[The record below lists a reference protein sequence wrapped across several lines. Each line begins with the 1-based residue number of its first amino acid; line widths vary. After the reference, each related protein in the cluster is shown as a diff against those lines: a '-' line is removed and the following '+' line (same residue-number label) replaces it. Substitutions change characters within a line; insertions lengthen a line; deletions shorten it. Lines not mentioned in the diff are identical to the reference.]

1 MQRYLNFPIS
11 WPPDSPE
18 PRNTGPPAAANGK
31 HEAESGDRQSGVR
44 RDDAESQAV
53 RRAEVEEE
61 ANLTSTPDKA
71 PCGLAPLQ
79 LSQLRTKN
87 TDSFDMEEVRVV
99 CVIIFHLS
107 TRIPPPTSRCEQI
120 FPESHQCVIF
130 PNTVVISE
138 KPIHFFS
145 VFKLFFL
152 YYIYIFFVLNFVSDS
167 K

>member
-18 PRNTGPPAAANGK
+18 PRNTGPPAAANGE
-31 HEAESGDRQSGVR
+31 HEAESGDPQSGVR
-44 RDDAESQAV
+44 RDDEEESQAV

-87 TDSFDMEEVRVV
+87 TNSFDMEEVRVV
-99 CVIIFHLS
+99 CVIICHLS
-107 TRIPPPTSRCEQI
+107 TRIPPPTARCERF
-120 FPESHQCVIF
+120 FPES
-130 PNTVVISE
+130 
-138 KPIHFFS
+138 
-145 VFKLFFL
+145 
-152 YYIYIFFVLNFVSDS
+152 Y
-167 K
+167 